1 MTSAPSTSKP
11 LLVQIYDCYRN
22 ALFSRKYYAARLAR
36 VQRQSRAT
44 EILLA
49 LATSGAIGSW
59 GVWHSSVGQWFW
71 KIAAGAV
78 VIVTVVKPILNWQA
92 DVERYTGLY
101 LAFTGLFF
109 DLNDLVNGISVHGG
123 VTIEDEKRFRQ
134 AWMQYAKVC
143 ENGDPAPSRR
153 LSRRCYDEVS
163 HEIRADE
170 LWMPPEFTGDE

>member
-1 MTSAPSTSKP
+1 MMNTPSTSKP
-11 LLVQIYDCYRN
+11 LLIQIYDCYRN

-36 VQRQSRAT
+36 IQHQSRAT

-49 LATSGAIGSW
+49 VATSGAVGSW
-59 GVWHSSVGQWFW
+59 GLWQSSAGQWVW

-92 DVERYTGLY
+92 DVERYTSLY
-101 LAFTGLFF
+101 LAFTGLSF
-109 DLNDLVNGISVHGG
+109 DLNDLVNAISVHEG

-134 AWMQYAKVC
+134 AWMQYAKVS
-143 ENGDPAPSRR
+143 ENGDPAPSSR

-163 HEIRADE
+163 REIPADK
-170 LWMPPEFTGDE
+170 LWMPAEIS